1 MNVKG
6 LLACLVVTAG
16 TAGMASAQIGSYTL
30 DWRVNGADSISVNP
44 GAVVLVTATANW
56 APATTGLGSTQ
67 MRVNLANSDAS
78 DALQYSEALG
88 LGRNASLR
96 LLPQALVDSAIVGGR
111 AITGAANTVIDA
123 GQLPQMVNPLFNA
136 GNPIEVFRFMFVA
149 GAAGRTVDIASPLT
163 AVNLYANAQGFP
175 TLPYSTS
182 VDGAHIQI
190 VPAPGAMALLGTGG
204 VVAIRRRRRS

>member
-16 TAGMASAQIGSYTL
+16 TAGMANAQLGTYTL

-67 MRVNLANSDAS
+67 MRVNLANANAS
-78 DALQYSEALG
+78 DTLQYSELLG

-96 LLPQALVDSAIVGGR
+96 LLPQSLVDSAIAGGR
-111 AITGAANTVIDA
+111 AITGSANTVIDA
-123 GQLPQMVNPLFNA
+123 GQLPQMVNPLFN
-136 GNPIEVFRFMFVA
+136 GSNPIEVFRFMFVA

-175 TLPYSTS
+175 TAPYSAS

-204 VVAIRRRRRS
+204 IVAIRRRRRN